1 MLTRLFLGA
10 RSLCF
15 MAGYVLATVI
25 WGSVSL
31 LLAWPLPYKLRFR
44 FIIGIW
50 TKMVL
55 FWLRCS
61 CGIRVRVDGLHNIPA
76 SACVVLCKHESTME
90 TFVLQSV
97 LVPITT
103 VIKRELLRIPFF
115 GWAFAL
121 TKPVAIDRSSPR
133 SALKDVLAQGRARL
147 ADGAF
152 VLMFPEGSRLS
163 PGQLGKFYRSGAAL
177 AVGAEVP
184 VLPVVHNSGRLW
196 RARQFTKY
204 PGTARFS
211 IGAPIAT
218 TGKTDREVN
227 ELARAWMLE
236 ELTRLEEAPPDVRKA
251 RAID

>member
-1 MLTRLFLGA
+1 MPTRLFLGA
-10 RSLCF
+10 RSVCF
-15 MAGYVLATVI
+15 MAGYVLVTVI

-31 LLAWPLPYKLRFR
+31 LLAWPLPYNLRFC

-50 TKMVL
+50 TRMVL

-61 CGIRVRVDGLHNIPA
+61 CGIRVQIDGLHNIPA
-76 SACVVLCKHESTME
+76 SACVVFCKHESTME

-97 LVPITT
+97 LVPVTT
-103 VIKRELLRIPFF
+103 VVKRELLRIPFF

-133 SALKDVLAQGRARL
+133 TALKDVITQGRARL
-147 ADGAF
+147 AAGVF
-152 VLMFPEGSRLS
+152 VLMFPEGSRLA

-177 AVGAEVP
+177 AAAAGVP
-184 VLPVVHNSGRLW
+184 VLPVVHNSGRCW
-196 RARQFTKY
+196 RTRSFTKY

-218 TGKTDREVN
+218 TDKTDREIT
-227 ELARAWMLE
+227 EQARAWMLE
-236 ELTRLEEAPPDVRKA
+236 ELTRLEAPPDVQ
-251 RAID
+251 